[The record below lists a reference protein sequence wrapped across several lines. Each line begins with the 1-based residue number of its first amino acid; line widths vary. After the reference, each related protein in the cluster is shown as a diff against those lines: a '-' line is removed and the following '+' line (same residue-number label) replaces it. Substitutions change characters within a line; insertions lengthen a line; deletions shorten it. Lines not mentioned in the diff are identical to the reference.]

1 MPDCNFACCI
11 RQLAG
16 FANLGSGVSS
26 GLGEPLKGGRDL
38 GIENV
43 GVSDRGLDVGVA
55 ERALH
60 QFEIAGVAQKLARK
74 VVAVIMEPESGDAG
88 RLAGAAPARL
98 GAADS
103 ERIALAPHEKITPN
117 PDRLFCWA
125 SRNIGVNKN
134 L

>member
-16 FANLGSGVSS
+16 FAKLGSGVSS

-43 GVSDRGLDVGVA
+43 SVSDRGLDVGVA

-74 VVAVIMEPESGDAG
+74 VVAGSMEHAIGGA
-88 RLAGAAPARL
+88 RRRTVAAPAR
-98 GAADS
+98 
-103 ERIALAPHEKITPN
+103 PY
-117 PDRLFCWA
+117 
-125 SRNIGVNKN
+125 
-134 L
+134 